1 MNYEAIFC
9 DETEDY
15 RIPSEPTAG
24 SIVTLRLRTGKDD
37 AKSVRLMTHHWN
49 HEMKKV
55 ASEGYFDYYE
65 TTMAVGEEPISYWFT
80 ISDDWDTVDF
90 NRRGCSRSKA
100 DNALFHIFP
109 HRHTP
114 EWAKGAVM
122 YQIFVDR
129 FCDGDKTNNVVDGEY
144 RYLKRNAVA
153 VEDWNSMP
161 ESMDVHRFYGGD
173 LQGVLDKL
181 DYLQEL
187 GVEVLYLNPVFVS
200 PSNHKYDTQDYD
212 YIDPHY
218 GVIVKDGNYATRV
231 SDKENLEASNQFF
244 IKFVE
249 EVHRRGM
256 RVIMDAV
263 MNHCGSFHKWMNH
276 EKIYKPEDGYSL
288 GAYESAESPY
298 HDYFRF
304 EKDRWPDNDTY
315 EGWWGHETLPK
326 LNYEGS
332 QELWKEVLRVGRKW
346 VSAPYNVDGWRLDV
360 AADLGH
366 SAETNHKFWTDF
378 REEVRK
384 ANPEAIVLAEH
395 YDDPYPWIGRGEWDT
410 VMNYAAFM
418 EPLTW
423 YLTGLEKHS
432 DTYRGDMLCNAE
444 AFWHAMHENIPSLGN
459 GVHIAMN
466 QLSNHDHSR
475 FLTRTNRMAG
485 RLGRMSSADASL
497 GIRYSTIYQAV
508 VMQMTWPGAP
518 TLYYGDEAGVTG
530 WTDPDNRRTYP
541 WGSED
546 KGLIEF
552 HKKAIAVHRSS
563 EALRIGSLHKLYG
576 KDAVVAFGR
585 SKGQERIVTVVNASD
600 TSRTVNL
607 PVWKTGC
614 AMNAIFENL
623 LKTSPAGYD
632 QLKDVH
638 QANGG
643 WLSLTLV
650 GQSSIVLKECPH
662 CEPKTT
668 QKAEVP
674 IAKEVDA
681 DMDIEVVAARDQ
693 EAAVSPVL

>member
-24 SIVTLRLRTGKDD
+24 SSVKLRLRTGKDD
-37 AKSVRLMTHHWN
+37 AKSVHLVTPDWK

-55 ASEGYFDYYE
+55 ASQGYFDYYE
-65 TTMAVGEEPISYWFT
+65 TTMAVGETPICYWFT
-80 ISDDWDTVDF
+80 ISDGKDTVDF
-90 NRRGCSRSKA
+90 NRRGCSRSKE

-153 VEDWNSMP
+153 VEDWDSMP

-181 DYLQEL
+181 DYLQDL

-218 GVIVKDGNYATRV
+218 GVIVKDGDYATRV

-244 IKFVE
+244 VRFVE

-276 EKIYKPEDGYSL
+276 EKIYKPEDGYAL
-288 GAYESAESPY
+288 GAYESSESPY

-304 EKDRWPDNDTY
+304 EKDRWPNNDTY

-332 QELWKEVLRVGRKW
+332 RELWQDVLRIGRKW

-366 SAETNHKFWTDF
+366 SSQTNHKFWSDF
-378 REEVRK
+378 RREVRE

-432 DTYRGDMLCNAE
+432 DTFRGDMLCNAE
-444 AFWHAMHENIPSLGN
+444 AFWHAMRENIPSLGN
-459 GVHIAMN
+459 GVHMAMN

-485 RLGRMSSADASL
+485 RLGRMNSGDASR
-497 GIRYSTIYQAV
+497 GIRYSTMYQAV

-541 WGSED
+541 WGNED

-552 HKKAIAVHRSS
+552 HKKAIAIHREH
-563 EALRIGSLHKLYG
+563 EALRTGSLHKLYG
-576 KDAVVAFGR
+576 KDSVVAFGR
-585 SKGQERIVTVVNASD
+585 SKGEDRIVTVVNASD
-600 TSRTVNL
+600 YSCTVNL

-614 AMNAIFENL
+614 GMNASFENL

-632 QLKDVH
+632 QLKDVY
-638 QANGG
+638 QTNGG
-643 WLSLTLV
+643 WLVLTLV
-650 GQSSIVLKECPH
+650 GQSAIVLKA
-662 CEPKTT
+662 CETPVDQEKIKATEEKKAVSAGQT
-668 QKAEVP
+668 DAVSQGKAEDVP
-674 IAKEVDA
+674 EK
-681 DMDIEVVAARDQ
+681 
-693 EAAVSPVL
+693 

>member
-24 SIVTLRLRTGKDD
+24 STVTLRLRTGKDD
-37 AKSVRLMTHHWN
+37 ATCVCLVTPEGKQEMT
-49 HEMKKV
+49 KV
-55 ASEGYFDYYE
+55 SSQGYFDFYE
-65 TTMAVGEEPISYWFT
+65 TTLTVGEEPIRYWFT
-80 ISDDWDTVDF
+80 ISNGETTVAF
-90 NRRGCSRSKA
+90 NRRGCSQSTY
-100 DNALFHIFP
+100 DSALFHIYP
-109 HRHTP
+109 QRQTP
-114 EWAKGAVM
+114 QWAKGAVM

-129 FCDGDKTNNVVDGEY
+129 FCDGDPTNNVMDGEY

-173 LQGVLDKL
+173 LQGVWDKL
-181 DYLQEL
+181 DYLQDL
-187 GVEVLYLNPVFVS
+187 GIEVLYLNPIFVS

-218 GVIVKDGNYATRV
+218 GVIVKDGDYATRV

-256 RVIMDAV
+256 RVIMDGV

-276 EKIYKPEDGYSL
+276 EKIYKPEDGYAL
-288 GAYESAESPY
+288 GAYESSESPY

-304 EKDRWPDNDTY
+304 EKDRWPGNDTY

-332 QELWKEVLRVGRKW
+332 KELWQEVLRIGRKW
-346 VSAPYNVDGWRLDV
+346 VSAPFHVDGWRLDV

-366 SAETNHKFWTDF
+366 NPETNHKFWSDF
-378 REEVRK
+378 RQAVKE

-395 YDDPYPWIGRGEWDT
+395 YASPYPWIQAGEWDT
-410 VMNYAAFM
+410 VMNYDAFM

-432 DTYRGDMLCNAE
+432 DSGRYDMLANAE
-444 AFWHAMHENIPSLGN
+444 AFWHGMRENMPNLGN
-459 GVHIAMN
+459 GLHMAMN

-475 FLTRTNRMAG
+475 FLTRTNRMTG
-485 RLGRMSSADASL
+485 RLGRLSSEDA
-497 GIRYSTIYQAV
+497 GRGVRYSTMYQAV
-508 VMQMTWPGAP
+508 MMQMTWPGSP
-518 TLYYGDEAGVTG
+518 TLYYGDEAGVVG

-541 WGSED
+541 WGKED

-552 HKKAIAVHRSS
+552 HKKAIAIHRGS
-563 EALRIGSLHKLYG
+563 EALRTGSLHKLYG
-576 KDAVVAFGR
+576 RDSVVAYGR
-585 SKGQERIVTVVNASD
+585 TKGQEVIITVVNAGD
-600 TSRTVNL
+600 QPRTVNL

-614 AMNAIFENL
+614 AMDATFENL
-623 LKTSPAGYD
+623 MKTSPAGYD
-632 QLKDVH
+632 QLKDSH
-638 QANGG
+638 QAVGG

-650 GQSSIVLKECPH
+650 GQSSIVLKAVAK
-662 CEPKTT
+662 CE
-668 QKAEVP
+668 
-674 IAKEVDA
+674 
-681 DMDIEVVAARDQ
+681 AARPEESVVPATGAQ
-693 EAAVSPVL
+693 QK